1 MICQS
6 ENHCSLFYRQ
16 FALYLMLRRS
26 TYWMESSGQGC
37 VGSWIVCPLGNFP
50 NSNTCYY
57 CLINCSKIA
66 YAWLHCLL
74 QCIISMFLKCL
85 YFLAPYFFVC
95 KIQVHAFHYLGLIP
109 ESIRDLGHFWSVIK
123 RASCDFDDYLL
134 DSFRS
139 IALHRWT
146 YPLAYWSPCFQDT
159 CAATCLGLRLRD
171 FEVALVL
178 QTCERSIFSWLP
190 FLSWDAPVPSI
201 SLASA
206 DSTPRCPWTGGHPP
220 SPRFDWWVWRRW
232 WAYWLWLGCLHSSFL
247 VVGQSMGDCS
257 ACHKSMHLCSSCEV
271 DCQTQLSGRRPCWS
285 KRYAG
290 KLGWSFSTLALTRD
304 KICPRTSQVWYV
316 YSFHA

>member
-16 FALYLMLRRS
+16 LALHLMLQRS
-26 TYWMESSGQGC
+26 PYLIEASGQGR
-37 VGSWIVCPLGNFP
+37 VGSWVVWPFGNFP

-66 YAWLHCLL
+66 YVCLHCRL

-85 YFLAPYFFVC
+85 YFLSPYFFVC

-109 ESIRDLGHFWSVIK
+109 ENLQDLGHFWSVIK

-134 DSFRS
+134 ASFRS
-139 IALHRWT
+139 VALHRWT

-159 CAATCLGLRLRD
+159 RAATCLGLRLRD

-190 FLSWDAPVPSI
+190 FLSWDAPIPSI
-201 SLASA
+201 LLASA
-206 DSTPRCPWTGGHPP
+206 GYTARCRRSAGHPA
-220 SPRFDWWVWRRW
+220 SLCFYSWLWCRQRT
-232 WAYWLWLGCLHSSFL
+232 YWLWFGCSHSSFL
-247 VVGQSMGDCS
+247 VAGQSMGDCS
-257 ACHKSMHLCSSCEV
+257 ACQKSMHLCSSCEV
-271 DCQTQLSGRRPCWS
+271 DCRTQRSGRRPCPS

-290 KLGWSFSTLALTRD
+290 KSGWSFSTLALTRD
-304 KICPRTSQVWYV
+304 KICPRMS
-316 YSFHA
+316 